1 MFYNY
6 SVVLINGNK
15 TGEKTMKYLEY
26 FMGTLAILGA
36 LGIFG
41 MMILLMAAYIC
52 KAHGI

>member
-1 MFYNY
+1 M
-6 SVVLINGNK
+6 LINGNK

-52 KAHGI
+52 KAQGI